1 MENLKQTDDRY
12 GEADA
17 ANVMAGIG
25 RAARAALHALSLAS
39 AETKN
44 RALRHAA
51 ATIHARERD
60 ILAANARDVASAKAS
75 GTTAAFLDRLAL

>member
-1 MENLKQTDDRY
+1 MDDRY

-25 RAARAALHALSLAS
+25 RAARAAAHALSLAS
-39 AETKN
+39 TGTKN

-51 ATIHARERD
+51 ATIRARAKD
-60 ILAANARDVASAKAS
+60 VLAANGHDMASAKTR
-75 GTTAAFLDRLAL
+75 G